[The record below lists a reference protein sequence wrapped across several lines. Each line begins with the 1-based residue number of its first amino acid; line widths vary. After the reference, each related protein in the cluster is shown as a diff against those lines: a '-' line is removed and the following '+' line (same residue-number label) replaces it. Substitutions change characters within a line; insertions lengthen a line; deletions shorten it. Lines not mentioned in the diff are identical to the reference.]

1 MLQPGADSCRCAP
14 PAGWESPRS
23 SSADRPQAVREQTM
37 KATILCGALAA
48 AVLTAAAH
56 ADFNAAL
63 AEYRDGH
70 YDSARRQF
78 TAMAELGDCSSQFN
92 LGVMVLQ
99 GQGGAKDI
107 GTGIG
112 WLAAGGA
119 HRRQA
124 VGRGPGSALT

>member
-1 MLQPGADSCRCAP
+1 
-14 PAGWESPRS
+14 
-23 SSADRPQAVREQTM
+23 M

-48 AVLTAAAH
+48 VVLTAAAH

-99 GQGGAKDI
+99 GQGGAKDV
-107 GTGIG
+107 GGGVG
-112 WLAAGGA
+112 WLAHGVAASPSAFQNFTEDALDA
-119 HRRQA
+119 HRKYVVEHLEDMPVIRNWKWT
-124 VGRGPGSALT
+124 PD